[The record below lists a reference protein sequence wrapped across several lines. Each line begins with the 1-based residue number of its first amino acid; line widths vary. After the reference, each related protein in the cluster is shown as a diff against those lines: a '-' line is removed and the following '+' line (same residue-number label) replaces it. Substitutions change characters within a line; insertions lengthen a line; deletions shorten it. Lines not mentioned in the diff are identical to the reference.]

1 MYEHWLEI
9 YGIKNCIKTHSSNEI
24 NEVFTLFLVLEEGPE
39 FLIGIVEK
47 LECMLEII
55 SQQFSSQLYSTFGVS
70 EEWDVQAEILFGRLD
85 VDKKGHLEA
94 ENVQFFTAALMLP
107 EVKTLEPIM
116 LRKHTLETLKEMN
129 HTSGLV
135 TLKNFK
141 SYLINKKWMRLT
153 DLSQLT
159 EKFQC
164 IVDIWR
170 GLKKKILK
178 KEISDLSQCC
188 FLAGNKQELP
198 SVWNQSVILSVMEGT
213 KSNFYKDWE
222 KMHKF
227 LRFSAWLL
235 GSTPSAATKGQ
246 YFIQGTFIKDIPEFA
261 VLLMSNYL
269 ELEGQFHTSVS
280 LASINQQTMCR
291 VSSDARF
298 QTIHKCL
305 TFFDKIMNSIL
316 YEIMTGFNTGQSNKT
331 IPTPRA
337 SPISFVGT
345 LNSTSKTTSSASL
358 VKKIVPRINIR
369 QQPISVSVRLTPSRS
384 ARTISRNSST
394 KSARSK
400 SPMLG
405 RLESYDKVMER
416 LKK

>member
-1 MYEHWLEI
+1 LYEHWLEI

-39 FLIGIVEK
+39 FLIGIVER

-55 SQQFSSQLYSTFGVS
+55 SQQFSSQLCSTFGVS
-70 EEWDVQAEILFGRLD
+70 EEWDVQAEILFNRLD

-141 SYLINKKWMRLT
+141 SYLINKKWVRLA

-178 KEISDLSQCC
+178 KEITDLSQCC

-316 YEIMTGFNTGQSNKT
+316 YEVMTGFNSGQSSKS

-358 VKKIVPRINIR
+358 IKKTVPRINIR